1 MSEPPVEQPAPPE
14 AERVELAR
22 DADWRR
28 LDPRMLLVH
37 PVNELIR
44 FLPFVIGVFVLG
56 GGNGDN
62 PWHYLGV
69 AVPIA
74 LGLYRFVI
82 TSFRITG
89 DQIEL
94 RRGLLSRRVLTAPL
108 DRVRT
113 VELTSSPIR
122 RLLVLSK
129 VEVGTGSSDDRL
141 VLDSLGTEEARRLR
155 HALLHR
161 SRHEHVAADDVGVP
175 DDLPAAEEVLMRL
188 DPAWVRFAPLTTSG
202 LVIAVAGLA
211 ASSQFL
217 GDAVARWASRAHLD
231 DRVGSLPVVV
241 LVPGAIVAFVLVVS
255 VLSIAG
261 YVVANWGFTL
271 THDRRGRTFHVRRGL
286 FTTRETSIDV
296 DRLRGLEVHEPLGL
310 RLAGGGRLGAIVTG
324 LARKAGGTAPL
335 VPPAP
340 REVVDAVG
348 TAVVGGDLPLATP
361 LMSHGPVAR
370 RRRYTRALVPA
381 AVVAAGFVAVGLSLD
396 APAGWVVLF
405 GALPLVAGVLLA
417 RDRYAGLGHALTEG
431 YLVVRS
437 GSLSGRRDALQRDG
451 IIGWNLDQSFFQRRA
466 GVMTLTAT
474 TAAGHQAYSAIDI
487 PVETGVALA
496 AETVPG
502 LLDQFLA

>member
-1 MSEPPVEQPAPPE
+1 MPE

-22 DADWRR
+22 DAEWRR

-37 PVNELIR
+37 PVNEVIR
-44 FLPFVIGVFVLG
+44 FLPLVIGVFVLG
-56 GGNGDN
+56 SGASDG
-62 PWHYLGV
+62 PWQYLGV

-89 DQIEL
+89 GQIEL

-113 VELTSSPIR
+113 VELTSSPIHR
-122 RLLVLSK
+122 ILQLSK
-129 VEVGTGSSDDRL
+129 VEIGTGSAGDNRL

-155 HALLHR
+155 HALLHQ
-161 SRHEHVAADDVGVP
+161 SRQVADDAVAP
-175 DDLPAAEEVLMRL
+175 DDPPVADEVLLRL
-188 DPAWVRFAPLTTSG
+188 DPSWVRFAPLTTSG

-217 GDAVARWASRAHLD
+217 GNAVARWAARTHLD
-231 DRVGSLPVVV
+231 DRVESLPVLV
-241 LVPGAIVAFVLVVS
+241 LVPGAVVAFVVVVS

-286 FTTRETSIDV
+286 FTTRETSIDI
-296 DRLRGLEVHEPLGL
+296 DRLRGLEAHEPLGL
-310 RLAGGGRLGAIVTG
+310 RLAGGGRLGAVVTG

-340 REVVDAVG
+340 RDVVDAVG
-348 TAVVGGDLPLATP
+348 TAVLGGDGPLTMP
-361 LMSHGPVAR
+361 LVPHGPIAR

-381 AVVAAGFVAVGLSLD
+381 AVLAAGFVTLGLVLD
-396 APAGWVVLF
+396 AATGWVVFF
-405 GALPLVAGVLLA
+405 GVLPLVAGVLLA
-417 RDRYAGLGHALTEG
+417 RDRYAGLGHALTESH
-431 YLVVRS
+431 LVVRS

-474 TAAGHQAYSAIDI
+474 TAAGHQAYSALDI
-487 PVETGVALA
+487 PVDAGVALA

-502 LLDQFLA
+502 LLDQFLV

>member
-1 MSEPPVEQPAPPE
+1 MSAGPPVEDGLDR
-14 AERVELAR
+14 AELVR
-22 DADWRR
+22 DAEWRR

-37 PVNELIR
+37 PVNEVIR

-56 GGNGDN
+56 SGGDDG

-69 AVPIA
+69 AIPIA

-94 RRGLLSRRVLTAPL
+94 RRGLVSRRILTAPL

-113 VELTSSPIR
+113 VELTSSPIHR
-122 RLLVLSK
+122 ILGLSK
-129 VEVGTGSSDDRL
+129 VEVGTGSSGDRL
-141 VLDSLGTEEARRLR
+141 VLDSLGTEESLRLR

-161 SRHEHVAADDVGVP
+161 AQREAAVADGAVAP
-175 DDLPAAEEVLMRL
+175 EAMPAAEHVLLRL
-188 DPAWVRFAPLTTSG
+188 DPSWVRFAPLTTSG
-202 LVIAVAGLA
+202 LVIAIAGVA

-217 GDAVARWASRAHLD
+217 GEALARWASRTQLD
-231 DRVGSLPVVV
+231 DRVGSLPVLV
-241 LVPGAIVAFVLVVS
+241 LVPGAIVAFLVVVS

-286 FTTRETSIDV
+286 FTTRETSIDI

-310 RLAGGGRLGAIVTG
+310 RMAGGGRLGAIVTG

-340 REVVDAVG
+340 RAVVDAVG
-348 TAVVGGDLPLATP
+348 TAVVAGDVPLATALIP
-361 LMSHGPVAR
+361 HGPIAQ
-370 RRRYTRALVPA
+370 RRRYTRALIPA
-381 AVVAAGFVAVGLSLD
+381 TVVTAAFVASGLALD
-396 APAGWVVLF
+396 APLGWVLAF
-405 GALPLVAGVLLA
+405 GALPLVAGLLLA
-417 RDRYAGLGHALTEG
+417 RDRYAGLGHALTER

-474 TAAGHQAYSAIDI
+474 TAAGHQAYSALDI
-487 PVETGVALA
+487 PVDAGVALA
-496 AETVPG
+496 AEAVPG
-502 LLDQFLA
+502 LLDQFLD